1 MRGGSALE
9 VRMGLPSE
17 GGRASL
23 GKGGE
28 GDNPKPS
35 EGRKGEH

>member
-1 MRGGSALE
+1 MGAGSALE

-17 GGRASL
+17 GGRANL
-23 GKGGE
+23 GRGGE
-28 GDNPKPS
+28 EDNPKPS

>member
-1 MRGGSALE
+1 
-9 VRMGLPSE
+9 MGLSLEE
-17 GGRASL
+17 GGASL
-23 GKGGE
+23 GRGGE